1 MGLKSAGIEQVLGVR
16 LLPLRA
22 LPSNS
27 LSAGG
32 MQMESR
38 WRWMFHPPALG
49 HQRWGENR
57 FGTVWA
63 HCSFRSTL

>member
-38 WRWMFHPPALG
+38 WR
-49 HQRWGENR
+49 
-57 FGTVWA
+57 
-63 HCSFRSTL
+63 